1 MKKHVLVVD
10 DDPNMCAILEAE
22 LTKRAYDVTLSQSP
36 EDAFKR
42 VEVGADD
49 VDVVLTDFHMQ
60 GFSGVELCARIVA
73 SSRDIPVVVM
83 TAFGSMDSAVAAI
96 RAGAY
101 DYVTKPLDADD
112 LAMTLDRGVKD
123 RALREEVRRLRRGV
137 EGAGR
142 FEDMVGSSPLMV
154 KAFDLIARVAK
165 SDATVLVTGESGT
178 GKELVAKAIHTRSSH
193 AGGPFIAINCAAM
206 PEPLLESEL
215 FGHVKGA
222 FTDARQTR
230 RGLFLKAAGGTL
242 FLDEIGEMP
251 AGMQAKLLRAL
262 QERTVRPVGGE
273 EEIPFDTRIVAAT
286 NRDLEQEVAAKRF
299 REDLYYRVNVVH
311 IDVPPL
317 RARGRD
323 VLTLAKH
330 ILLRCQP
337 GGQRVIGFTAAV
349 VDAILSYPWPGNV
362 RELQN
367 CMERAVALAE
377 FDHLRLED
385 LPEKVSDFKEAVVRV
400 ESHDPSDLI
409 TAAELE
415 RRYIAQVVAAVNG
428 NKTIAARIL
437 GFDRRTI
444 YRKLD
449 GRSSSSPPPPEPA
462 TAPPPPLDAGQAPQ
476 TSQTSHTAPP
486 PPFDEAQPPLP

>member
-1 MKKHVLVVD
+1 MKKHVLIVD

-22 LTKRAYDVTLSQSP
+22 LAKRAYRVTLAQSP
-36 EDAFKR
+36 EDALVR
-42 VEVGADD
+42 VDTGADD
-49 VDVVLTDFHMQ
+49 IDVILTDFQM
-60 GFSGVELCARIVA
+60 SGVSGAELCARVVA

-112 LAMTLDRGVKD
+112 LVMTLDRGAKD
-123 RALREEVRRLRRGV
+123 RALREEVRRLRLGV
-137 EGAGR
+137 EGASL
-142 FEDMVGSSPLMV
+142 FEDMVGSSPQMA

-178 GKELVAKAIHTRSSH
+178 GKELVAKAIHTRSTRS
-193 AGGPFIAINCAAM
+193 AGPFIAINCAAM

-230 RGLFLKAAGGTL
+230 RGLFLKATGGTL
-242 FLDEIGEMP
+242 FLDEIGDMP

-262 QERTVRPVGGE
+262 QERTVRPVGGD

-299 REDLYYRVNVVH
+299 REDLYYRINVVH

-330 ILLRCQP
+330 ILLRSQP
-337 GGQRVIGFTAAV
+337 GGERVVGFTAAV

-377 FDHLRLED
+377 FDHVRLED
-385 LPEKVSDFKEAVVRV
+385 LPEKVGAFKEAVVRV
-400 ESHDPSDLI
+400 ESHDPSELI

-415 RRYIAQVVAAVNG
+415 RRYIAQVVAAVGG
-428 NKTIAARIL
+428 NKTLAARIL

-449 GRSSSSPPPPEPA
+449 GQSNAASPRQDSEPAPPSDPAPVPPPHEVPSP
-462 TAPPPPLDAGQAPQ
+462 
-476 TSQTSHTAPP
+476 
-486 PPFDEAQPPLP
+486 DEARPTLAS